1 MEYVNQYIAM
11 DKKIKEILMP
21 SSCPLCGDTVRIT
34 RFECTGC
41 GSEVQGTFLT
51 EGIFSLPLEYQ
62 KFILVFLAH
71 RGNLK
76 SIEKELGISYPT
88 INKMLD
94 TINQMLQQ
102 AEAKMPVQS
111 KLSRKEILDA
121 IDKGQISVKE
131 ATSLL
136 KNQE

>member
-1 MEYVNQYIAM
+1 M

-21 SSCPLCGDTVRIT
+21 SNCPLCGDNVRIT

-41 GSEVQGTFLT
+41 GSQVQGTFLT
-51 EGIFSLPLEYQ
+51 EGVFSLPLEYQ

-102 AEAKMPVQS
+102 AEANMPVQS

-121 IDKGQISVKE
+121 IDKGQMSVKE
-131 ATSLL
+131 ATILL
-136 KNQE
+136 KNKE